1 MLLKTRESN
10 IVPSIPDVKCDLKIL
25 STYFL
30 LQLRPKR
37 LYKKNML
44 KIFVKIC
51 GITQPAQ
58 GQEIVALGA
67 DAIGLVF
74 AKSPREVT
82 PIMAREIVVG
92 LPAGFPTVGVFVNST
107 ADRINSIVSQ
117 TGIRYVQLHGN
128 EPPEILAEISVP
140 CIKVFTMRDGNW
152 LVEIRKFIDALGEDD
167 GKKSDNLAAILI
179 DTYNPNIAGG
189 TGESFDWNSV
199 GEVRKNREMDALP
212 PLVLAGGL
220 KPENIAQAIKLV
232 NPWGVDVSSGVEAEP
247 GIKDM
252 DKVKAFIETVRKNF
266 TPTG

>member
-1 MLLKTRESN
+1 
-10 IVPSIPDVKCDLKIL
+10 
-25 STYFL
+25 
-30 LQLRPKR
+30 
-37 LYKKNML
+37 ML

-51 GITQPAQ
+51 GITHPAQ

-140 CIKVFTMRDGNW
+140 CIKVFTMRDKNW
-152 LVEIRKFIDALGEDD
+152 LAEIRKFIDAFGENKS
-167 GKKSDNLAAILI
+167 GKLAAVLI

-199 GEVRKNREMDALP
+199 GEVRKNGEMEDLP

-232 NPWGVDVSSGVEAEP
+232 KPWGVDVSSGVEAEP

-252 DKVKAFIETVRKNF
+252 DKVKAFLQAVRNR
-266 TPTG
+266 